1 MDTLITQY
9 EPLIRS
15 IASKFYGID
24 REDLIQAGFLGLSK
38 AYKNYDEKLGCK
50 FSTYAYH
57 YIYGEMYETVNGNKP
72 IKLRK
77 DMLHIYKSVLKTKEL
92 LSQKY
97 NREVNYET
105 VCKTLNIDFNL
116 FLDILNSISAT
127 VDIDYIEL
135 KNSDKSN
142 LDDLIMLRD
151 SLESLSDI
159 EKSVIKNRYMSDL
172 SQDETAKVLG
182 ISQVSVSRIEK
193 RSKEKIK
200 EYIIS

>member
-15 IASKFYGID
+15 MASKFYGID
-24 REDLIQAGFLGLSK
+24 KEDLIQAGFLGLSK
-38 AYKNYDEKLGCK
+38 AYKNYDDKLGCK

-77 DMLHIYKSVLKTKEL
+77 DIIHIYKSVLKTREI

-97 NREVNYET
+97 GKEVDYDT
-105 VCKTLNIDFNL
+105 VCKYLNIDFNL

-127 VDIDYIEL
+127 VDIDYVEL
-135 KNSDKSN
+135 KSKDKSN

-151 SLESLSDI
+151 SLESLNDM
-159 EKSVIKNRYMSDL
+159 ERNVIKSRYMSDL

-193 RSKEKIK
+193 SAKEKIK
-200 EYIIS
+200 KYVAS